1 MHDMCGEVCRKTL
14 RFAHE
19 SENLRIS
26 GRHVELL
33 RVGVLR
39 NRAVTHHHDA
49 ISKIK
54 RFFAVVGDKN
64 TSEAQL
70 ALQTFQPQ
78 TQILT
83 HLHVQRA
90 ERFIKKHHFR
100 RSGQRPCQRYPLL
113 LPTGQLRRI
122 TVAESSELHHFQKLR
137 DLLPDDVFRRTLPAR
152 QHGKPKSNIIGN
164 SQVLEERVMLE
175 DKADMART
183 HGDIGHIAAIQD
195 DAPTVRRF
203 QPGDQAQ
210 QGRLAAAGRAQE
222 CRHLARLNAQIRGQE
237 RRKLAETLV

>member
-1 MHDMCGEVCRKTL
+1 MCGEVRRKTL

-19 SENLRIS
+19 SENLRIG
-26 GRHVELL
+26 GRGVELQ

-39 NRAVTHHHDA
+39 DGAVTHHHDA
-49 ISKIK
+49 VSEIK
-54 RFFAVVGDKN
+54 RFFAVVGDEN
-64 TSEAQL
+64 TGEAQL

-83 HLHVQRA
+83 HLHIQRT
-90 ERFIKKHHFR
+90 ERLVKKHHFR
-100 RSGQRPCQRYPLL
+100 RGGQCSCQRYPLL

-122 TVAESSELHHFQKLR
+122 TVAEGSELHHFQELH

-152 QHGKPKSNIIGN
+152 QHGKPKSDIIGN
-164 SQVLEERVMLE
+164 GQVLEERVMLE

-195 DAPTVRRF
+195 DAPAVRRF
-203 QPGDQAQ
+203 QPGNQAQ

-222 CRHLARLNAQIRGQE
+222 RRHFARLNAQIRGQE